1 MATTSLSSTILASL
15 ASLALF
21 TPSITTKPE
30 IPFLNFT
37 TSIQNPKPLKTFS
50 PTRRIRAVPEALSD
64 YGEATIEETIEESF
78 DEESVEES
86 ESFDEVSGNGE
97 EMREGLTDFEVL
109 EVSSENPATSK
120 LSILAEYEKLFP
132 KLKIRIK
139 LWSYYVPLLEDSCK
153 QIMDAAWATNAR
165 TMGPVPLPTKKKIY
179 CVLKSPHV
187 DKDARFHFEIR
198 THSRLID
205 IYPTAETIDS
215 LLLVDIPLGVEIRIE
230 M

>member
-1 MATTSLSSTILASL
+1 MATTSLSSPILTSL
-15 ASLALF
+15 PLF
-21 TPSITTKPE
+21 TRITTKPE

-37 TSIQNPKPLKTFS
+37 TSIQNPKPLRAFS
-50 PTRRIRAVPEALSD
+50 STTRIRAVPEALSD
-64 YGEATIEETIEESF
+64 YGEETIEES
-78 DEESVEES
+78 D
-86 ESFDEVSGNGE
+86 SFDEVSANGE
-97 EMREGLTDFEVL
+97 EMRGGLTDFEVM
-109 EVSSENPATSK
+109 EVSSEDPAASK